1 MEKLNFNFDKRIERV
16 KDYLK
21 NKNAIFIS
29 EYKDDKTIFSRLMYI
44 YEDTLINI
52 NILSYDENSLT
63 IRYIYNDY
71 ENNLEFFNNHLDSPS
86 LEFSVQE
93 IPAKMVHFE
102 RIMKKSFNFFIK
114 MLKLYKDKYIR

>member
-1 MEKLNFNFDKRIERV
+1 MEKLNFSFNKRVERV
-16 KDYLK
+16 KDYLST
-21 NKNAIFIS
+21 KNAIFIS
-29 EYKDDKTIFSRLMYI
+29 EYRDDKTIFSRLMYI

-52 NILSYDENSLT
+52 NILSYAENSLT

-71 ENNLEFFNNHLDSPS
+71 ENNNNHLDSPS
-86 LEFSVQE
+86 LEFSVLE

>member
-1 MEKLNFNFDKRIERV
+1 MKKVNYDFSKRVEKL

-21 NKNAIFIS
+21 T
-29 EYKDDKTIFSRLMYI
+29 KDLV
-44 YEDTLINI
+44 LINEDKNSDDCYCKMRYI
-52 NILSYDENSLT
+52 FKDSLISVILMDYDEDSLSLQ
-63 IRYIYNDY
+63 YKYNDY
-71 ENNLEFFNNHLDSPS
+71 ENNSNQIDSPTI
-86 LEFSVQE
+86 EFSVQE

>member
-1 MEKLNFNFDKRIERV
+1 MEKLNFNFNKRVERV
-16 KDYLK
+16 KDYLST
-21 NKNAIFIS
+21 KNAIFIN
-29 EYKDDKTIFSRLMYI
+29 EYRDDKTIWKFSRLMYI

-71 ENNLEFFNNHLDSPS
+71 ENNNNHLDSPS

-102 RIMKKSFNFFIK
+102 RIMKKSFNFFLRL
-114 MLKLYKDKYIR
+114 LKLYKEKYKR

>member
-1 MEKLNFNFDKRIERV
+1 MKKVNYDFSKRVERV
-16 KDYLK
+16 KDYLSTK
-21 NKNAIFIS
+21 NSIFIN
-29 EYKDDKTIFSRLMYI
+29 EYRDDKTIFSRLMYI

-71 ENNLEFFNNHLDSPS
+71 ENNNNHLDSPS

>member
-29 EYKDDKTIFSRLMYI
+29 EYKDDKTIFCKLLYI
-44 YEDTLINI
+44 YEDLLINI

-71 ENNLEFFNNHLDSPS
+71 ENNNNHLDSPTI
-86 LEFSVQE
+86 EFSVQE

>member
-21 NKNAIFIS
+21 NKNAIFIN
-29 EYKDDKTIFSRLMYI
+29 EYRGETIFSRLMYI
-44 YEDTLINI
+44 YEDTRINI
-52 NILSYDENSLT
+52 NILSYGENSLT
-63 IRYIYNDY
+63 ITYIYNDY
-71 ENNLEFFNNHLDSPS
+71 ENNNNHLDSPTI
-86 LEFSVQE
+86 EFSVQE

>member
-1 MEKLNFNFDKRIERV
+1 MEKLNFDFEKRIERM
-16 KDYLK
+16 KDYIQTK
-21 NKNAIFIS
+21 NSIFIN
-29 EYKDDKTIFSRLMYI
+29 EYRDDKTIFSRLMYI

-52 NILSYDENSLT
+52 HILSYDENSLT

-71 ENNLEFFNNHLDSPS
+71 MNNNNHLDSPS

>member
-52 NILSYDENSLT
+52 HILSYDENSLT

-71 ENNLEFFNNHLDSPS
+71 MNNNNHLDSPS